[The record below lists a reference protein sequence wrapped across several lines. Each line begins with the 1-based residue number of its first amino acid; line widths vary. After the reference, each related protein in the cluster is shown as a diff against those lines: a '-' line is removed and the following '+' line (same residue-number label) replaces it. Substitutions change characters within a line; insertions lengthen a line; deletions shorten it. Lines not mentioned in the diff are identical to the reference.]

1 MSQDMIENRPSE
13 IQRNE
18 STEHRAQF
26 YIQQATSDNTRRAYR
41 QDIHHFEQWGGL
53 LPANSQTVIRYLL
66 DHAKLFS
73 TRTLQRR
80 LVALKQFHVYQG
92 FPDPTAHPSVQK
104 TMTGIQKTHGKPKA
118 KAPAMRLEQLEQ
130 CIDSWSTTNS
140 ANDARDQALLCVG
153 FFGAFRGRELL
164 SIQMEHLSWHDQ
176 GLTILLPKS
185 KTDQAGEGLSV
196 ALPILHNSICPVAAL
211 KRWLS
216 TAEIDSGLVFPGI
229 SRWGQVRTT
238 TMALSTLNLIIKTH
252 AQRCQF
258 EHSERF
264 SSHSLRRGLAT
275 SASAAGASF
284 KSIMRQGRWRHEGTV
299 LEYIEEGQQF
309 QDNAINSF
317 YNSS

>member
-1 MSQDMIENRPSE
+1 
-13 IQRNE
+13 
-18 STEHRAQF
+18 
-26 YIQQATSDNTRRAYR
+26 
-41 QDIHHFEQWGGL
+41 
-53 LPANSQTVIRYLL
+53 
-66 DHAKLFS
+66 
-73 TRTLQRR
+73 
-80 LVALKQFHVYQG
+80 
-92 FPDPTAHPSVQK
+92 VQK
-104 TMTGIQKTHGKPKA
+104 TMAGIQKTHGKPKT

-130 CIDSWSTTNS
+130 CIVSWPATNS
-140 ANDARDQALLCVG
+140 VNDARDQALLCVG
-153 FFGAFRGRELL
+153 FFAAFRGRELL
-164 SIQMEHLSWHDQ
+164 GVQMEHLSWHDQ

-185 KTDQAGEGLSV
+185 KTDQTGEGLCV
-196 ALPILHNSICPVAAL
+196 ALPILHNSVCPVVAL

-216 TAEIDSGLVFPGI
+216 RAEIVSGLIFPGI

-238 TMALSTLNLIIKTH
+238 AMTLPTLNLIIKAH

-258 EHSERF
+258 EHAERF